1 MNMENNLS
9 KLRNDLQEKA
19 VQEYET
25 NVDNYIEGEFTDKDR
40 ETIEQMK
47 GEIPNQVVV
56 TDEDPHG
63 TKVNQP
69 ISEYAKS
76 LDDRVAE
83 IKDDVNGNKV
93 IKLINSGDIK
103 ANGDELKEKARQEA
117 LKACRNLATKKGED
131 LTDEDYIRINDS
143 AIEALTKYFKLDRLT
158 SDAIMPKLR
167 KTSLAQI
174 HKILPEE
181 FANIYIDNKDLIA
194 NGYRGKEQIL
204 SVIEYLCVT
213 GPELDYLNQYI
224 DDENKLAMVSQRI
237 LRCQVDFMDM
247 LKDEKTM
254 SELVARTVEIAPNDE
269 SFWSKY
275 IKIPNRI
282 SNEFAQRYV
291 LQEKYKEAYTKLL
304 DEYPIT
310 DDMSEHE
317 VEINMKARDLIL
329 DEIAEA
335 TNKMEV
341 YKSITNLDLFKELYV
356 ILEDR
361 YMHGV
366 KMSQKFLI
374 KECMDAIERAKKC
387 KLNVPYPGY
396 KGTTNKVDQI
406 FKSYMIAYPQMIGNY
421 NKAIL
426 DVCQKVTADGAP
438 LPETNIEAIALED
451 YSGKQVAKVF
461 SLLLSVMMGRI
472 MKKCTGNNQTKYDAI
487 ILDSYFQMFCRL
499 GMDIYVMNDIWVM
512 MKPLVK
518 YILDNVTFNKEW
530 DKL

>member
-1 MNMENNLS
+1 
-9 KLRNDLQEKA
+9 
-19 VQEYET
+19 
-25 NVDNYIEGEFTDKDR
+25 
-40 ETIEQMK
+40 
-47 GEIPNQVVV
+47 
-56 TDEDPHG
+56 
-63 TKVNQP
+63 
-69 ISEYAKS
+69 
-76 LDDRVAE
+76 
-83 IKDDVNGNKV
+83 
-93 IKLINSGDIK
+93 
-103 ANGDELKEKARQEA
+103 
-117 LKACRNLATKKGED
+117 
-131 LTDEDYIRINDS
+131 
-143 AIEALTKYFKLDRLT
+143 
-158 SDAIMPKLR
+158 
-167 KTSLAQI
+167 
-174 HKILPEE
+174 
-181 FANIYIDNKDLIA
+181 
-194 NGYRGKEQIL
+194 
-204 SVIEYLCVT
+204 
-213 GPELDYLNQYI
+213 
-224 DDENKLAMVSQRI
+224 
-237 LRCQVDFMDM
+237 
-247 LKDEKTM
+247 
-254 SELVARTVEIAPNDE
+254 
-269 SFWSKY
+269 
-275 IKIPNRI
+275 
-282 SNEFAQRYV
+282 
-291 LQEKYKEAYTKLL
+291 
-304 DEYPIT
+304 
-310 DDMSEHE
+310 MSEHE
-317 VEINMKARDLIL
+317 IEINMKARDLIL
-329 DEIAEA
+329 DEITEA

-341 YKSITNLDLFKELYV
+341 YKSITNLDLFKELYA

-518 YILDNVTFNKEW
+518 YVLDTVTFDKEW
-530 DKL
+530 DKIS

>member
-1 MNMENNLS
+1 MENNLS

-25 NVDNYIEGEFTDKDR
+25 NADNYIEGEFTDKDR

-117 LKACRNLATKKGED
+117 LKACRNLATKKGEN
-131 LTDEDYIRINDS
+131 LTDDDYIRINDS
-143 AIEALTKYFKLDRLT
+143 AIEALTKYFKLDHLS

-167 KTSLAQI
+167 KMSLAQI

-224 DDENKLAMVSQRI
+224 DDEGK
-237 LRCQVDFMDM
+237 
-247 LKDEKTM
+247 
-254 SELVARTVEIAPNDE
+254 
-269 SFWSKY
+269 
-275 IKIPNRI
+275 
-282 SNEFAQRYV
+282 
-291 LQEKYKEAYTKLL
+291 
-304 DEYPIT
+304 
-310 DDMSEHE
+310 
-317 VEINMKARDLIL
+317 
-329 DEIAEA
+329 
-335 TNKMEV
+335 
-341 YKSITNLDLFKELYV
+341 
-356 ILEDR
+356 
-361 YMHGV
+361 
-366 KMSQKFLI
+366 
-374 KECMDAIERAKKC
+374 RA
-387 KLNVPYPGY
+387 
-396 KGTTNKVDQI
+396 
-406 FKSYMIAYPQMIGNY
+406 
-421 NKAIL
+421 
-426 DVCQKVTADGAP
+426 
-438 LPETNIEAIALED
+438 
-451 YSGKQVAKVF
+451 
-461 SLLLSVMMGRI
+461 
-472 MKKCTGNNQTKYDAI
+472 
-487 ILDSYFQMFCRL
+487 
-499 GMDIYVMNDIWVM
+499 
-512 MKPLVK
+512 
-518 YILDNVTFNKEW
+518 
-530 DKL
+530 